1 MVFQD
6 GVVAQVADVE
16 VGSSVWVDVS
26 IYARGASEQVRKTHE
41 TGNDEVDGDDLGE
54 GCRA

>member
-1 MVFQD
+1 M
-6 GVVAQVADVE
+6 AQVADVE